1 MRRLSCNTP
10 SPPPH
15 RSNFTVSL
23 KTYPFMTHLVCKVS
37 GLIFPRWYRFSDE
50 GAGGNGGKGS
60 AKTSENLLLGYVLFL
75 PEVSMLVLA
84 SSVFIC
90 LVVSMRLHSQ
100 CICRVHMLEGI
111 SRSNNRWN
119 FFVNS
124 KAYFVMVCLYR
135 LVKEAW
141 WGSYLRRLVL

>member
-15 RSNFTVSL
+15 RSNSTVFF
-23 KTYPFMTHLVCKVS
+23 KTYPFITHLVCKVS

-84 SSVFIC
+84 SSVFVC

-100 CICRVHMLEGI
+100 CICRVRMLEGI
-111 SRSNNRWN
+111 SWSNKRLE
-119 FFVNS
+119 FFVDS

>member
-10 SPPPH
+10 SPPSH
-15 RSNFTVSL
+15 RSNSTVSL

-75 PEVSMLVLA
+75 PEVSTLVLA
-84 SSVFIC
+84 SLFVWLFPCAFIRSVSAECAC
-90 LVVSMRLHSQ
+90 LKGSAGQ
-100 CICRVHMLEGI
+100 IKD
-111 SRSNNRWN
+111 WN
-119 FFVNS
+119 FFVDS